1 MAKICIPFSGG
12 INSSYALWRWLSQTD
27 HDIVASYSA
36 ETWASQEQRNQEAT
50 QAVLVVDWLKANVRD
65 FTFETISWPS
75 EYESEMSPL
84 RIGFTNQMDVGVV
97 KPRYTGYANL
107 IQQHSP
113 DGIVI
118 GMSLE
123 NTAVDTYPMFKHL
136 FETSDVDI
144 YLAGNPVMEPVAQG
158 DAFDWDAVA
167 TTMVGRFEQF
177 EAMPS
182 GLQAVVNLVDP
193 AKEQDIWDRRWAYKN
208 AYDAFVA
215 AGKTGRDFDLH
226 CAEKGNYG
234 QWRSAADPE
243 KQGYRGGCCDDC
255 TIDNYLAEAAG
266 LEWPSTVE
274 FNKSI
279 ALLVSYGV
287 DMTGITTDEQ
297 LGDFCGRMG
306 RINLDRGVN
315 SDEMQGDEYWA
326 AIAEASKL

>member
-12 INSSYALWRWLSQTD
+12 INSSHALWRWLSQTD
-27 HDIVASYSA
+27 HDIVASYSN
-36 ETWASQEQRNQEAT
+36 ETWASQEQRDQEAA
-50 QAVLVVDWLKANVRD
+50 QAQLVVDWLKANVRD

-75 EYESEMSPL
+75 DYESEQAPL
-84 RIGFTNQMDVGVV
+84 RIGFTKVMDVGVV

-107 IQQHSP
+107 IQRHSP

-118 GMSLE
+118 GISLE

-136 FETSDVDI
+136 FETPDVDI

-158 DAFDWDAVA
+158 DAFDWDALA
-167 TTMVGRFEQF
+167 TTMIGRFEQF

-193 AKEQDIWDRRWAYKN
+193 AKEQDIWNRRWAYKRG
-208 AYDAFVA
+208 YDAFVA

-255 TIDNYLAEAAG
+255 SLYNYLADAAG
-266 LEWPSTVE
+266 LEWPEIVQLRSDI
-274 FNKSI
+274 S
-279 ALLVSYGV
+279 LLASKGV
-287 DMTGITTDEQ
+287 DMSGIETQEQ
-297 LGDFCGRMG
+297 LGEFCGRMG
-306 RINLDRGVN
+306 RVNLDRGVN
-315 SDEMQGDEYWA
+315 SDEMQGDEYWT
-326 AIAEASKL
+326 AIAEASKI